1 VPTDWRERAVSP
13 ERAVECVRPG
23 DRVFVGSA
31 CATPRTLLG
40 ALEDRGHLAAGAQL
54 VHFLTDGALASESY
68 FQHRIFY
75 VGTDER
81 SLATAGRAEY
91 VPVSLTEV
99 PGLIRSGRLPVDV
112 ALAQLSP
119 PDDDGMCSLGVS
131 VDVTKEAVGAA
142 RVVVAEVNPHMPR
155 TRGDSLV
162 PVDRLDHIVAVDTP
176 VIEYVHPAVG
186 TVAERIARYVARIIE
201 DGSTLQIGLGRVPN
215 EMLRHLTTRRDLG
228 IHSDV
233 ITEPL
238 VELIE
243 RGVVTGIR
251 KSDRPG
257 KVVTSWAMGT
267 RRLYDLID
275 GDPRFVFE
283 PIDRVCDPEVLA
295 RQERMVSVTQA
306 FAIDLTGQ
314 VCADVL
320 EGTLYGGVSSQP
332 DFHRGASRSRGG
344 KAIVCL
350 ASTQPDGSSAIRP
363 QLGGNEAVVI
373 PRADVCWVVTE
384 YGITYLFGKSLRER
398 AVALVEIA
406 HPDHR
411 EALLAEAILL
421 GLVPEKTRMRSR
433 TAYPSEEERR
443 VALKNDAQVLL
454 RPSRTADAPLV
465 QDLFFRM
472 RAEDVYTRF
481 FQQLRSLTLEMAE
494 HLCSVG
500 YDQEMAFVATVGEDE
515 DERVVGTASYFVDAS
530 TGLADVG
537 YMIDSAWHGVGLGTA
552 LQARA
557 IEYARAH
564 GVRGFKA
571 DVLWENAP
579 MLHVLKQAAA
589 KVTMSPGAGCC
600 EVMQLFDSPPTP
612 VPPSP
617 SEARRRGMV

>member
-1 VPTDWRERAVSP
+1 VPINWRERAVSP

-40 ALEDRGHLAAGAQL
+40 ALENRGPLAAGAQL
-54 VHFLTDGALASESY
+54 VHFLTDGALASESSY
-68 FQHRIFY
+68 FRHRIFY
-75 VGTDER
+75 VGAGDR
-81 SLATAGRAEY
+81 SLAAAGGAEY

-99 PGLIRSGRLPVDV
+99 PGLIRNGRLPVDV

-119 PDDDGMCSLGVS
+119 PDNDGMCSLGVS
-131 VDVTKEAVGAA
+131 VDVTKEALGAA
-142 RVVVAEVNPHMPR
+142 RVVIAEVNPHMPR

-162 PVDRLDHIVAVDTP
+162 PVDRLDRIVAVETP
-176 VIEYVHPAVG
+176 VIEYIHPAVG
-186 TVAERIARYVARIIE
+186 TVGERIARYVARIIE

-215 EMLRHLTTRRDLG
+215 EMLRHLTNRRDLG

-243 RGVVTGIR
+243 RGVVTGVR

-257 KVVTSWAMGT
+257 QVVTSWAMGT
-267 RRLYDLID
+267 RRLYELID

-332 DFHRGASRSRGG
+332 DFHRAASRSRGG

-363 QLGGNEAVVI
+363 HLGGNEAVVI
-373 PRADVCWVVTE
+373 PRADVRWVVTE

-411 EALLAEAILL
+411 DALLAEAIRL
-421 GLVPEKTRMRSR
+421 GLVPEKTKMRSR

-537 YMIDSAWHGVGLGTA
+537 YMVDSAWHGVGLGTA

-571 DVLWENAP
+571 DVLSENAP
-579 MLHVLKQAAA
+579 MFHVLRRAAA
-589 KVTMSPGAGCC
+589 KVTVSPGDGCC
-600 EVMQLFDSPPTP
+600 EVMQLFDAPPTP
-612 VPPSP
+612 VPPSLP
-617 SEARRRGMV
+617 P